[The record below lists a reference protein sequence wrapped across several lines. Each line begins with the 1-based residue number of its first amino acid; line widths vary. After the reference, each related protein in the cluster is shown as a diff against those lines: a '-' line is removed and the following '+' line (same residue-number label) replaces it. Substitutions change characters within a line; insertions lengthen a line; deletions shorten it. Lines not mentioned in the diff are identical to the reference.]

1 MGLSQLSGAPSF
13 EGLAALRAGG
23 KRALAQALAALESQP
38 EDPAVQALLDEA
50 WEAQSGVSI
59 GLTGPPGVGKS
70 TLANALV
77 KATRARGESVA
88 VAAVDPSSR
97 ASGGAILGDRAR
109 IDADPAD
116 QKIFVRSFAAR
127 DRLGGLAD
135 LAAPASVL
143 FRALFDWTIIETVGV
158 GQSET
163 EIADLADL
171 VLFCAQPGSGDALQF
186 MKAGV
191 MEIPDLAVV
200 NKADLGEP
208 ARRAAADLRAALAL
222 AVREG
227 NPPIVM
233 TCSANTG
240 EGVDAVVTAIAERAS
255 ALHGPR
261 LTAKRRAQGEAWVAQ
276 SLKARFG
283 REGYSQLGDTARLR
297 WDETPFARERLAAA
311 AVRAKLD
318 R

>member
-1 MGLSQLSGAPSF
+1 M
-13 EGLAALRAGG
+13 
-23 KRALAQALAALESQP
+23 ESHP
-38 EDPAVQALLDEA
+38 EDPHLQALLDEA
-50 WEAQSGVSI
+50 WGAQAGLTL

-77 KATRARGESVA
+77 MAIRCRGQTVA
-88 VAAVDPSSR
+88 VIAVDPSSR

-116 QKIFVRSFAAR
+116 GGIFVRSLAAR

-143 FRALFDWTIIETVGV
+143 LRALFDWTIIETVGV

-171 VLFCAQPGSGDALQF
+171 VLFCAQPSSGDALQF

-191 MEIPDLAVV
+191 MEIPDVAVV
-200 NKADLGEP
+200 TKADLGLP
-208 ARRAAADLRAALAL
+208 ARRAAADLKAALAL
-222 AVREG
+222 AVRDGEA
-227 NPPIVM
+227 PEVM
-233 TCSANTG
+233 TCSSNTG
-240 EGVDAVVTAIAERAS
+240 EGVDALVAVLAARGE
-255 ALHGPR
+255 ALSGPR
-261 LTAKRRAQGEAWVAQ
+261 LIAKRRSQGEAWVAQ

-283 REGYSQLGDTARLR
+283 REGYGWLGVSARLG
-297 WDETPFARERLAAA
+297 WDETPFARERHATALI
-311 AVRAKLD
+311 RARLS
-318 R
+318 RQS

>member
-1 MGLSQLSGAPSF
+1 M
-13 EGLAALRAGG
+13 LAKVRKGG
-23 KRALAQALAALESQP
+23 KKALAAALAGLESHP
-38 EDPAVQALLDEA
+38 EEAAVQALLDEA
-50 WEAQSGVSI
+50 WNAQTGIAV

-77 KATRARGESVA
+77 KALRARGQTVA

-116 QKIFVRSFAAR
+116 PGVFVRSFAAR

-143 FRALFDWTIIETVGV
+143 FRALFDWTLIETVGV

-163 EIADLADL
+163 EIADIADI
-171 VLFCAQPGSGDALQF
+171 VLFCAQPASGDALQF

-191 MEIPDLAVV
+191 MEIPDIAVV
-200 NKADLGEP
+200 TKADMGAP
-208 ARRAAADLRAALAL
+208 ARRAAADLKASLAL
-222 AVREG
+222 AVRDKA
-227 NPPIVM
+227 PPKVL
-233 TCSANTG
+233 TCSASTG
-240 EGVDAVVTAIAERAS
+240 EGIDALID
-255 ALHGPR
+255 ALAALAKDLSGPA
-261 LTAKRRAQGEAWVAQ
+261 LVARRRVQGEAFVAQ

-283 REGYSQLGDTARLR
+283 REGYAALGDESRLR
-297 WDETPFARERLAAA
+297 WEETPFRREREAVAAM
-311 AVRAKLD
+311 RARGLFKA
-318 R
+318 